1 MIHFSIKELCVSTK
15 HPELVVIPTE
25 NSPEWLNLQALVES
39 LLEPIRAKIQRPI
52 YVSSGYR
59 PPRLN
64 AATGGAANS
73 NHLTGCAADCH
84 VRKGKATDT
93 AGNLGII
100 AALLSLGIPFDE
112 CLLEGATFD
121 KSGEITGCRWVHLA
135 YRRGQPNRNK
145 LRWTSDLKT
154 YHPVT
159 VQQETKYTFSK

>member
-1 MIHFSIKELCVSTK
+1 MKYFSIKELCVSSK

-25 NSPEWLNLQALVES
+25 NSPEWLNIRALIEN

-64 AATGGAANS
+64 TATGGAANS

-93 AGNLGII
+93 AGNLGIM
-100 AALLSLGIPFDE
+100 AALLALGIPFDE
-112 CLLEGATFD
+112 CIAEGVTTDAQG
-121 KSGEITGCRWVHLA
+121 KITGCRWVHLA
-135 YRRGQPNRNK
+135 YRRNGANRQR
-145 LRWTSDLKT
+145 LRYTEDFKT